1 VLVYSGLNKE
11 TIVTEGPI
19 RRGAA
24 ISACGAYR
32 YHLWREWDPSK
43 PRMLL
48 IMLNPSVAD
57 HERDDH
63 TITKSIAIARHL
75 GCGRLDV
82 GNLAAFRSSHPRDLK
97 TAADPVGP
105 DNDQHL
111 SAMLRASGLVI
122 CAWGANPAA
131 LPGRIAA
138 VSRLILDAGVTT
150 YALKLTSGG
159 YPSHPL
165 ARGKGFFPITVKPI
179 PYRL

>member
-1 VLVYSGLNKE
+1 
-11 TIVTEGPI
+11 VTKAQI
-19 RRGAA
+19 QRGAA

-32 YHLWREWDPSK
+32 YHLWREWDRTQ

-82 GNLAAFRSSHPRDLK
+82 GNLAAFRSSRPAHLK

-105 DNDQHL
+105 DNDRYL
-111 SAMLRASGLVI
+111 ARMLRTTDVVV
-122 CAWGANPAA
+122 CAWGANADA
-131 LPGRIAA
+131 LPGRADA
-138 VSRLILDAGVTT
+138 VRKMIRKSGRQAF
-150 YALKLTSGG
+150 ALKLTNGG
-159 YPSHPL
+159 HPSHPL
-165 ARGKGFFPITVKPI
+165 ARGKGFIPIAVDPI
-179 PYRL
+179 PFSL